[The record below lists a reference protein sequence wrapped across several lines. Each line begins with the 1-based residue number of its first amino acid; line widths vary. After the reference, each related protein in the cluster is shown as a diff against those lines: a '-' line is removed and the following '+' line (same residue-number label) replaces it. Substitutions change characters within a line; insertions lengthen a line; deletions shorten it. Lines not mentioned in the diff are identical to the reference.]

1 MNDRYIIWI
10 LPGSDT
16 IKNIDEALVC
26 AYDDENANTTMSG
39 IPVILMSKK
48 TFGSLHKGMID
59 ALGMGARALLYTSG
73 YDAGRKSAP
82 VVIRHWECNTL
93 EEILSAT
100 IQQFARYGWLL
111 LKDVKVSGDKNEI
124 TCIVDKS
131 FESNG
136 YEGLSQTNTCYFL
149 EGFLCGYME
158 IVFNRQNMMCE
169 EVSCQAKGNEV
180 CQFVIKPKF
189 WEE

>member
-1 MNDRYIIWI
+1 
-10 LPGSDT
+10 
-16 IKNIDEALVC
+16 
-26 AYDDENANTTMSG
+26 
-39 IPVILMSKK
+39 
-48 TFGSLHKGMID
+48 
-59 ALGMGARALLYTSG
+59 LGKGARALSHTSG

-136 YEGLSQTNTCYFL
+136 YKGLSQTNTCYFL
-149 EGFLCGYME
+149 EGFLYGYME
-158 IVFNRQNMMCE
+158 IVFNMQ
-169 EVSCQAKGNEV
+169 KGRSL
-180 CQFVIKPKF
+180 
-189 WEE
+189 